1 VIASR
6 YLPATA
12 VLLALTLVPTIV
24 HTYVGVKASDGKTSA
39 IVARELHGVEGADT
53 GRSALWVK
61 ENFGTEDFIERRY
74 GGDVTL
80 FVARAYD
87 AKRLY
92 HHPELGLAYGRRFEA
107 PYIVRATTSHGP
119 VPVHMLSGEDVVA
132 CYALLYDREFVE
144 SPLRFEAAH
153 ILETLAAPAS
163 EMTLFFARGPASATP
178 HESSAVPILLGAIDS
193 FMSQP
198 PAVGR

>member
-1 VIASR
+1 MIAGR

-12 VLLALTLVPTIV
+12 VLLALALVPTIV
-24 HTYVGVKASDGKTSA
+24 HTYVGVKTSDGRTSA
-39 IVARELHGVEGADT
+39 IVAREIQGVEGVDT

-61 ENFGTEDFIERRY
+61 QNFGTADFIERQY
-74 GGDVTL
+74 GDVAL
-80 FVARAYD
+80 FVTRGYD

-92 HHPELGLAYGRRFEA
+92 HHPELGLARGRRFEL
-107 PYIVRATTSHGP
+107 PYILRASTPHGP
-119 VPVHMLSGEDVVA
+119 VAVHMLAGEDAVV

-153 ILETLAAPAS
+153 ILTTLAGPAQ
-163 EMTLFFARGPASATP
+163 EMTLFFARGPASAKP
-178 HESSAVPILLGAIDS
+178 NESSAVQILVGAIDS